1 MENTK
6 LEGQIRRLNQ
16 SIVDY
21 QTREKE
27 FGDIYIKY
35 DDATKLNKRQDTQ
48 LKTLELQLEESSM
61 TIKMLKNKVENQSL
75 KSSESPTGRGSNM
88 STDQSISDSKVMDVL
103 KKSVKEKNT
112 QIEELTKRNKLLMY
126 QLDDM
131 TRSNK
136 RMSTNFERTL
146 EASKSDVE
154 KQNFIKKMN
163 EMSKLLMNE
172 EGEKL
177 RLSEENFALRQIL
190 KEKGIDGHI

>member
-1 MENTK
+1 
-6 LEGQIRRLNQ
+6 
-16 SIVDY
+16 
-21 QTREKE
+21 
-27 FGDIYIKY
+27 
-35 DDATKLNKRQDTQ
+35 
-48 LKTLELQLEESSM
+48 
-61 TIKMLKNKVENQSL
+61 
-75 KSSESPTGRGSNM
+75 
-88 STDQSISDSKVMDVL
+88 MDVL